1 MLSNIEIGNR
11 IKQRRKELGLTMQ
24 ELAEIVGLNKSTI
37 LRYETGKI
45 EKVKIPVIKSLS
57 EVLGIDLLSEKIE
70 NKRVIADSRRIEI
83 VRRSLNTIVPAMNDD
98 ELYVL
103 ESLLLVI
110 TRRIIKR
117 NEGK

>member
-24 ELAEIVGLNKSTI
+24 ELAEKIGLNISTI
-37 LRYETGKI
+37 SRYESGKI

-70 NKRVIADSRRIEI
+70 NKRVIVDSRRIEI
-83 VRRSLNTIVPAMNDD
+83 VRRSLNTIAPAMNDD
-98 ELYVL
+98 ELDVL
-103 ESLLLVI
+103 KSLLLVI
-110 TRRIIKR
+110 TKRIKKESEE
-117 NEGK
+117 N